1 MVIYIAVIEDAM
13 EDEVAYTTLRE
24 AKADR
29 DEGTKVRKITMPRIT
44 REVACA
50 IFNREGFAVKQEEIG

>member
-1 MVIYIAVIEDAM
+1 MIIYIAVIEDAM
-13 EDEVAYTTLRE
+13 EGEVAYATLRE

-29 DEGTKVRKITMPRIT
+29 DEGTKVRKITTGPLT